1 LEDDRFFLLAHHR
14 AGGWSERLW
23 RPRKPIP
30 LTAQCLRDTS
40 PVAIVVATPTPTPS
54 RAVAAAS
61 HVLISFLSKLPTQ
74 QANARSSPLTW
85 PPLQTAT
92 RNGRSLTHGCSYR
105 LPHRAARAGAL
116 CPYSHL
122 LLPHSRLPNLST
134 LPFPFPPLFVP
145 SFVRKLFSARL
156 PACVQILADFSE
168 KARNPPASERF
179 SLPPPS
185 GRPRALI
192 NSSHLPP
199 ADSYP
204 ARSNSP
210 LSSSGW
216 CFASPGS
223 GRLLAQFGLRTIGF
237 DLPLGEPELE
247 SYPGDSS
254 TVRSPSPAPLASA
267 PAKMLSA
274 PPIAFFRCC

>member
-1 LEDDRFFLLAHHR
+1 MAAPANSYPEWTLTDTWLQLPPAP
-14 AGGWSERLW
+14 
-23 RPRKPIP
+23 PRS
-30 LTAQCLRDTS
+30 Q
-40 PVAIVVATPTPTPS
+40 S
-54 RAVAAAS
+54 R
-61 HVLISFLSKLPTQ
+61 
-74 QANARSSPLTW
+74 
-85 PPLQTAT
+85 
-92 RNGRSLTHGCSYR
+92 RSLS
-105 LPHRAARAGAL
+105 LFPFASSSFA
-116 CPYSHL
+116 
-122 LLPHSRLPNLST
+122 ST
-134 LPFPFPPLFVP
+134 EFVHASIPFPFPPLSVP
-145 SFVRKLFSARL
+145 LRSFVRAQAFFRS

-254 TVRSPSPAPLASA
+254 TVRSPSPAPL
-267 PAKMLSA
+267 P
-274 PPIAFFRCC
+274 CTC